1 MPIMFLSAAEGTFD
15 QAAKDAIAEQ
25 LTDLGAECERLARTD
40 FVRSTTFL
48 HICDLPAGDIYHGGK
63 RATAK
68 IATLLVN
75 VLEGGF
81 DATAKEVFMERATK
95 ILGDASGQTGR
106 VPAYVIFRDVSNI
119 SLALFGGTAT
129 LKDLREPDPNAKPI

>member
-1 MPIMFLSAAEGTFD
+1 MPIMFISSAEGTFD
-15 QAAKDAIAEQ
+15 QSAKDIIAAQ

-40 FVRSTTFL
+40 FVRSTTFV
-48 HICDLPAGDIYHGGK
+48 HFNDLPPGNIYHSGRK
-63 RATAK
+63 ATAK

-95 ILGDASGQTGR
+95 ILGNASGQNDR
-106 VPAYVIFRDVSNI
+106 VPAYVIFRDISNT
-119 SLALFGGTAT
+119 SLALFGATAT